1 MGTYTMTKVLPL
13 LLLAASA
20 VVLFFQLF
28 FFTTTAE
35 QVIGTAVGIVIYAM
49 TVLACGRYAISLL

>member
-1 MGTYTMTKVLPL
+1 MTKVLPL